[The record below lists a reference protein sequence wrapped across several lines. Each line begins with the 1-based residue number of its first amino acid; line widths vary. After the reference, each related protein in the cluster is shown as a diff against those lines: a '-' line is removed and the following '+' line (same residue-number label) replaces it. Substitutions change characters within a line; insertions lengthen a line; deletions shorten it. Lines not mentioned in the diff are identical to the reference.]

1 MVRKLMIVF
10 LIIVLSRAGN
20 AIEQNTCNY
29 QTETVTTNGKIIS
42 EKKTKICNE
51 TIKINNKGFLET
63 LFTDPAYENAAVM
76 TFLFIL
82 ENVL

>member
-1 MVRKLMIVF
+1 MVVNM
-10 LIIVLSRAGN
+10 
-20 AIEQNTCNY
+20 
-29 QTETVTTNGKIIS
+29 
-42 EKKTKICNE
+42 
-51 TIKINNKGFLET
+51 KGFVKT